1 MSYNTPPPHT
11 APHPRLG
18 ELRGSGT
25 KGKRQ
30 QALLMGLDK
39 ALKIPSAA
47 PSLRSPALPDDVKG
61 EHGCPAAN
69 IWPPRW
75 MFPRKQ
81 AEWNG
86 GQSRG
91 RGGGGGFLKS
101 HSLSQRTRLECV
113 DRKKLVWIG
122 LFWGKGWSLEWGR
135 RLVWSREEKV
145 QGCPQDFQ
153 VAGFSERIPSLLEGQ
168 GNILR
173 TLVGTA

>member
-1 MSYNTPPPHT
+1 
-11 APHPRLG
+11 
-18 ELRGSGT
+18 
-25 KGKRQ
+25 
-30 QALLMGLDK
+30 
-39 ALKIPSAA
+39 
-47 PSLRSPALPDDVKG
+47 
-61 EHGCPAAN
+61 
-69 IWPPRW
+69 

-122 LFWGKGWSLEWGR
+122 LFGGKGW

-145 QGCPQDFQ
+145 QGCPQDSQ